1 MEEKRHITK
10 ALELPACIF
19 TCKESIPLK
28 KHNSE
33 LPHREVS
40 AAEQWTRGG
49 VTLAV
54 RLGSQVGESDSPPN
68 STCPRALHLALSWE
82 PGSVGIQGPVS
93 RTGFEEQVWR
103 PGLGPLSVAWIG
115 VVTVFSFVTLSM
127 VGAGQAEGS
136 LV

>member
-1 MEEKRHITK
+1 MEEKRHITI
-10 ALELPACIF
+10 ALELHACIF

-33 LPHREVS
+33 LPYIEVS
-40 AAEQWTRGG
+40 AGEQWPRGG

-54 RLGSQVGESDSPPN
+54 SLGSQAGESNSPPN
-68 STCPRALHLALSWE
+68 CTWPRALHLAPSWE

-93 RTGFEEQVWR
+93 RTGSGEQVWS

-115 VVTVFSFVTLSM
+115 AVTAFSFVTLRLLL
-127 VGAGQAEGS
+127 GC
-136 LV
+136 

>member
-28 KHNSE
+28 KRNSE
-33 LPHREVS
+33 LPHVEVS
-40 AAEQWTRGG
+40 AAEQWPRGG

-54 RLGSQVGESDSPPN
+54 RLGFQVGESDSPPN
-68 STCPRALHLALSWE
+68 STCPRALRLALSWE

-93 RTGFEEQVWR
+93 RTGFGEEVWS
-103 PGLGPLSVAWIG
+103 PGLGPPSVAWIG
-115 VVTVFSFVTLSM
+115 VVRAFSFVTLRLLL
-127 VGAGQAEGS
+127 GC
-136 LV
+136 